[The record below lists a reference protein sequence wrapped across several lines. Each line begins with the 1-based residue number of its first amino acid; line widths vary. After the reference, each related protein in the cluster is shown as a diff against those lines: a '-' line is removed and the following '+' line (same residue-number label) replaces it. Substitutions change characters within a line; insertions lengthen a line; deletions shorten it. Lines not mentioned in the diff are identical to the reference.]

1 MTDLPAPWL
10 RALDRRRR
18 LFDPAAPGACMRLL
32 HDEDAAL
39 RCDRF
44 GRVCWFYWYREGA
57 PGPADL
63 ARLDAFAAAAG
74 AAHWHLRSMPDRGRD
89 PGPAPAWSS
98 PGAPETWTA
107 VEEGLRFRL
116 RAGAGPSPGLFLD
129 QRRNRAWVRDRARGA
144 RVLNLFA
151 FTGSFGIAA
160 LAGGAREVVQN
171 DVSRAHLARARENA
185 ALNGLAE
192 AAVEYAAADARL
204 LARGCARRGRR
215 FDGIVCDP
223 PAFAR
228 SRGRDAGPW
237 RVERDLTPLVRA
249 CAGLL
254 APGGWLLVSSGCESW
269 GEGGFERAVR
279 RGLGGGGRLDPAPG
293 PGEDC
298 GGGRGELRSVVAR
311 LG

>member
-57 PGPADL
+57 PRPADL

-89 PGPAPAWSS
+89 PGPGPAWSS

-185 ALNGLAE
+185 ALNGLADRHG
-192 AAVEYAAADARL
+192 AAFQTTGLGSILTMHLQREPIRSIRDIRPRDARL
-204 LARGCARRGRR
+204 RQLLHLDLIDKGFFTARRGYM
-215 FDGIVCDP
+215 
-223 PAFAR
+223 
-228 SRGRDAGPW
+228 
-237 RVERDLTPLVRA
+237 
-249 CAGLL
+249 
-254 APGGWLLVSSGCESW
+254 APCLPITQ
-269 GEGGFERAVR
+269 A
-279 RGLGGGGRLDPAPG
+279 
-293 PGEDC
+293 DC
-298 GGGRGELRSVVAR
+298 GGLIEAVDEFLAHHGHL
-311 LG
+311 LGAAPDG